1 MREMDT
7 TAYVTVIV
15 LTIGLIWLII
25 EMIAP
30 NINAWILKRLFNWLL
45 WTVILVVCGVS
56 LVAIY
61 GVLSGAPPIIIA
73 ALIVAWAITA
83 NSRSAN

>member
-1 MREMDT
+1 MDT

-15 LTIGLIWLII
+15 LTIGLIWLAV

-30 NINAWILKRLFNWLL
+30 NVNAWIFKRLFSFLL
-45 WTVILVVCGVS
+45 LAAILVLCGVA
-56 LVAIY
+56 LVAVY
-61 GVLSGAPPIIIA
+61 GALSGAPPIIIA

>member
-1 MREMDT
+1 MDT
-7 TAYVTVIV
+7 TAYVTVV
-15 LTIGLIWLII
+15 ALTIGLIWLAI

-30 NINAWILKRLFNWLL
+30 SVNGWILKRLFNWLL

-61 GVLSGAPPIIIA
+61 GALSGAPPIIIA